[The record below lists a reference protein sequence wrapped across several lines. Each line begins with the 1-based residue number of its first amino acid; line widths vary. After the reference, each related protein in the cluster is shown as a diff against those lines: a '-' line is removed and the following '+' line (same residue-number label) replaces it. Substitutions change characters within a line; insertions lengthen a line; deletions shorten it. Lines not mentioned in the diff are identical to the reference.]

1 MDFAARV
8 MDAPAGDFQY
18 ERRFFCRA
26 MPDDLKDE
34 PTALMVQGYFVH
46 EDNYALR
53 VRLRS
58 DTLNVPMTPG
68 LDPLDVLRRHRD
80 GFRVATVT
88 AKGPSV
94 GGTRYEAERE
104 IDTRIGA
111 ELLLRCRD
119 VVVKNRTTAWIS
131 EDWWNVD
138 VFGGANAPLVIAEA
152 LRGTPVTNLVI
163 PRFCVTEV
171 TDEPRFSNDEL
182 SWRPFGGWA
191 DGYERELRE
200 HGPRFQELFGRNTME
215 A

>member
-1 MDFAARV
+1 MDFAAHA
-8 MDAPAGDFQY
+8 MDTSADDFQY

-26 MPDDLKDE
+26 LPDDLGQE
-34 PTALMVQGYFVH
+34 PTTLLVQGYFVH

-53 VRLRS
+53 VRLASSSVRVAMS
-58 DTLNVPMTPG
+58 PD
-68 LDPLDVLRRHRD
+68 LDPLAVLRRHRD
-80 GFRVATVT
+80 EFRTATVT

-94 GGTRYEAERE
+94 GGTRYEAQRE
-104 IDTRIGA
+104 IDARIGA

-119 VVVKNRTTAWIS
+119 VLVKNRTTAWIG
-131 EDWWNVD
+131 EDWWNID

-182 SWRPFGGWA
+182 SWRPFAGWA
-191 DGYERELRE
+191 ADYERELQE
-200 HGPRFQELFGRNTME
+200 HGPRFQELFGRNTLE
-215 A
+215 R